1 MAGIKNLFFVL
12 YFYCLFLKT
21 MLKCQHKKQKENRV
35 VGIARSAARRVRR
48 SNGLIAV
55 YALPAHGNSVR

>member
-1 MAGIKNLFFVL
+1 MAGLKNLFFVL

-21 MLKCQHKKQKENRV
+21 MLKCQQQKENRV